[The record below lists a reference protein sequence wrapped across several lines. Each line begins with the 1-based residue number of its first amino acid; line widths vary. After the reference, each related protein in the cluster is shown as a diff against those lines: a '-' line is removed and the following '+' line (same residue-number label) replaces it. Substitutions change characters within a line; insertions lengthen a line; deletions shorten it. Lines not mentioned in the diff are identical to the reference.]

1 LTSVFDRHDHV
12 ADAGNLKRGAVT
24 PDFSLAHLTV
34 ESLAPPEVVA
44 VASRAGYRYVGLR
57 IMGAM
62 PQGAVYPLMSD
73 KAMMR
78 ETKARLAATG
88 LQALDI
94 EFFRLQ
100 PETEVASFLPALE
113 AGAELGARH
122 VIAAAY
128 DPDRSRL
135 IERFSALCDL
145 AAACGLGVVL
155 EFFPWTDAPNLSD
168 AAAVVAAAGR
178 TNAGVLV
185 DTLHFARSDSTLAQ
199 LRQMPAAQLPFMHL
213 CDAPAEKPDTV
224 EGMIFT
230 ARVERLLP
238 GDGAIDIAAI
248 MRRMP
253 PNIPV
258 ALEVP
263 MGALTRAIGPA
274 EVARRA
280 REAAARVL
288 APVVSER

>member
-1 LTSVFDRHDHV
+1 
-12 ADAGNLKRGAVT
+12 VT

-34 ESLAPPEVVA
+34 QALSPPEVVA

-57 IMGAM
+57 LVGAM
-62 PQGAVYPLMSD
+62 PQGAAYPLMKD

-78 ETKARLAATG
+78 ETTARLVATG
-88 LQALDI
+88 VGVLDI
-94 EFFRLQ
+94 EFFRLA
-100 PETEVASFLPALE
+100 PETDVASFLPALE

-135 IERFSALCDL
+135 IERFAALCDL
-145 AAACGLGVVL
+145 AAPRGLRVVL
-155 EFFPWTDAPNLSD
+155 EFFPWTDAPNLSE
-168 AAAVVAAAGR
+168 AAAVVEAAGR
-178 TNAGVLV
+178 ANAGVLV
-185 DTLHFARSDSTLAQ
+185 DTLHFARSGSTLEQ
-199 LRQMPAAQLPFMHL
+199 LAALPASRLPFMHL
-213 CDAPAEKPDTV
+213 CDAPAEKPDTID
-224 EGMIFT
+224 GLIFT

-238 GDGAIDIAAI
+238 GDGGIDIAAI

-253 PNIPV
+253 PDIPV
-258 ALEVP
+258 ALEIP
-263 MGALTRAIGPA
+263 MAALTRAVGPE

-288 APVVSER
+288 AAVVSDR